1 MAFFRWLGSI
11 FAAVLN
17 GFAKLLALVVVVA
30 VVLVVISLL
39 RGDGVPD
46 NSVLTLDLRTALADS
61 SSRPAFPLMA
71 RPVTVMDL
79 VFALDAAGRDN
90 RIKGLVMRLGGGGVS
105 LPEAEELTAAFAR
118 FRAQKKFIIAQATS
132 FEGAGMGD
140 YLTAAAADQIWMQP
154 KSNFAVAGA
163 GAGEFFLRGFF
174 DKVHAVPQMAKRAEY
189 KSAADMYTEKDMSD
203 PDKEQLNAVMASW
216 YDVALTAIA
225 AERHV
230 AKAQVQ
236 AAFEASPQ
244 FAEDAQAKGL
254 IDRTGYDDDA
264 QAVGLARA
272 GSGAK
277 AIKMSEYISAGDFT
291 PVAGGANIAVIEAA
305 GEIADGTSRGS
316 LLNTSAGIAS
326 DDLSEAI
333 RQATRDNNIKAI
345 VLRVDSPGGSVTA
358 SDQILDAVKKAQ
370 AKGKPVVVSMG
381 ELGASGGYYI
391 AASADRIVA
400 EPATL
405 TGSIGVLTGKVSFG
419 GTADLIGVK
428 MAEVSIGKN
437 TLMDSPVQPFTPDQ
451 LAALNHEADVIYAD
465 FLNKVSAGRKLPLA
479 QVADVA
485 RGRVWTG
492 ADAKTH
498 GLVNELG
505 GFWTAASLAGDLGKV
520 PAGQLHFRVYPRPQG
535 ILGGISRLFGGA
547 EADMASSLATLSG
560 LSALMNA
567 APLQGVTRAVQDA
580 PRKGIELR
588 APELSQLLRN

>member
-1 MAFFRWLGSI
+1 MGFFRWLGSI
-11 FAAVLN
+11 FAAALNSIARLVAVLV
-17 GFAKLLALVVVVA
+17 LVA
-30 VVLVVISLL
+30 VVLVIIGLV
-39 RGDGVPD
+39 RGDGVPA
-46 NSVLTLDLRTALADS
+46 NTVLTLDMREALADS
-61 SSRPAFPLMA
+61 SSRPELPLVS

-79 VFALDAAGRDN
+79 VFALDSAGRDA
-90 RIKGLVMRLGGGGVS
+90 RVKGVLMRVGGTVS
-105 LPEAEELTAAFAR
+105 LAQAEELTAAFSR
-118 FRAQKKFIIAQATS
+118 FKSHGKFVIAQATS

-163 GAGEFFLRGFF
+163 GAGEIFLRGLF

-189 KSAADMYTEKDMSD
+189 KSAADMYTEKEMSG
-203 PDKEQLNAVMASW
+203 PDREQLTAVMNSW
-216 YDVALTAIA
+216 YDAALTAA
-225 AERHV
+225 AGERHIT
-230 AKAQVQ
+230 KDQVK

-244 FAEDAQAKGL
+244 FAEEAQARGL

-264 QAVGLARA
+264 RAAAIARA
-272 GSGAK
+272 GSRAK
-277 AIKMSEYISAGDFT
+277 LIKMSDYISARDT
-291 PVAGGANIAVIEAA
+291 APVRGGNIAVIEAA

-316 LLNTSAGIAS
+316 LLSTSAGIAS
-326 DDLSEAI
+326 DDMSEAI

-391 AASADRIVA
+391 SASADRIVA

-428 MAEVSIGKN
+428 VDEVSIGKN
-437 TLMDSPVQPFTPDQ
+437 TLMDSAIQPFTDDQ
-451 LAALNHEADVIYAD
+451 LKALNHEADVIYDD
-465 FLNKVSAGRKLPLA
+465 FLHKVSAGRKLPFA

-492 ADAKTH
+492 ADAQSR
-498 GLVNELG
+498 GLVNTLG
-505 GFWTAASLAGDLGKV
+505 GFWTAAGLAAQLGKV
-520 PAGQLHFRVYPRPQG
+520 PADQMQFRVYPRPKG
-535 ILGGISRLFGGA
+535 FLEGVSRLFGGA
-547 EADMASSLATLSG
+547 QADMAGGFAALSG
-560 LSALMNA
+560 LSALLNA
-567 APLQGVTRAVQDA
+567 PPVQGVTRAVEAA

-588 APELSQLLRN
+588 APDLQQLLRN